1 MYKIIIFLVTH
12 NRPILASKA
21 LESILNQT
29 YTNFEL
35 VISDNSTNDVFK
47 NFIHD
52 NYINYKNI
60 IYIHRQP
67 SLTGVDHF
75 NQVIKE
81 SINFDFAVFFH
92 DDDIMQPN
100 YLEEILNSKLLNN
113 IECTAIGVNAF
124 IINKESISS
133 KLLFYSHKILC
144 IKSKK
149 ELINHYFNLEYHGA
163 APFPG
168 YIYRVKYLQNQ
179 KLDFEAAGKHSD
191 LLFLLNLLD
200 KGYIFWLNKPLMN
213 YRLHENNDTKTINLF
228 DRNNLYTLLTN
239 QNLITNDI
247 KLDYNLMV
255 LKELYYNKMISYY
268 KFLQG
273 IILYLFRNT
282 INFRIIKI
290 INARLIKYTN

>member
-29 YTNFEL
+29 YSNFQL
-35 VISDNSTNDVFK
+35 IISDNSTNDVFK

-100 YLEEILNSKLLNN
+100 YLEEILTSKLLNN

-200 KGYIFWLNKPLMN
+200 KGYIYWLNKPLMN
-213 YRLHENNDTKTINLF
+213 YRLHENNDSKTINLF

-239 QNLITNDI
+239 QNLITNDV